1 MFCSVVKF
9 QYRIF
14 LFMEH
19 DELFNMLLW
28 LASRKS
34 EIGKLGNES

>member
-1 MFCSVVKF
+1 
-9 QYRIF
+9 
-14 LFMEH
+14 MEH

-28 LASRKS
+28 LVGRKS